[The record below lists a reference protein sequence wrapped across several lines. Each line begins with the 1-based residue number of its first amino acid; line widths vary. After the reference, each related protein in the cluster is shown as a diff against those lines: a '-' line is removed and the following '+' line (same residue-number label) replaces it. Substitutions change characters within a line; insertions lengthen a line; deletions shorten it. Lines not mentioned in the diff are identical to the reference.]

1 MTKIWIH
8 GSGHTSS
15 SWNEVVENMRDSE
28 DIVCPELSALLDGEA
43 ASYSHLYSSFVRYC
57 DEMEGKVDLCG
68 LSLGGILALNYAIDH
83 PDRVRSLV
91 LIGTPHKVPKLLF
104 RIQTVLFRLLPG
116 SAFEGMAFHKRDTFI
131 LGSTMKQLDFR
142 NELHMVRCP
151 TLIICGEK
159 DHANRRAAHVLS
171 KHIQGATLRII
182 PQTGH
187 VVNEENPKEL
197 ARILD
202 AYYAVNNG

>member
-43 ASYSHLYSSFVRYC
+43 ASYPHLYSSFVRYC
-57 DEMEGKVDLCG
+57 NETEGKVDLCG
-68 LSLGGILALNYAIDH
+68 LSLGGILALNYAVDH

-159 DHANRRAAHVLS
+159 DHANRRAAYVLS

-182 PQTGH
+182 PQIGH

>member
-43 ASYSHLYSSFVRYC
+43 ASYPHLYSSFVRYC
-57 DEMEGKVDLCG
+57 DVMEGKVDLCG
-68 LSLGGILALNYAIDH
+68 LSLGGILAMNYAIDH

-116 SAFEGMAFHKRDTFI
+116 SAFEGMAFNKRDTFN

-171 KHIQGATLRII
+171 KYIQGATLRII

-187 VVNEENPKEL
+187 VVNEENPTEL